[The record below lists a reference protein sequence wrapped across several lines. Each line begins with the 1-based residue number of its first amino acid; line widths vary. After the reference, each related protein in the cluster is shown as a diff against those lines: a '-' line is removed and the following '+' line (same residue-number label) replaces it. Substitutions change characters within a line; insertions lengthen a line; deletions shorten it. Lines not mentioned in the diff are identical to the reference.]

1 MHSPHSP
8 RTLPIIAAI
17 LLTAASAQAQ
27 VKIEKVSCLGLPN
40 CYELS
45 NGTVEVV
52 VTTDIGPRIM
62 RYAFIGGENI
72 LGEVKA
78 SLAEKDKQTWQAWG
92 GHRVWIAP
100 EGQPKSYGPDN
111 SPIKY
116 SQIGPNAVR
125 LEQPVEPGTGIQKSM
140 TVTLDATG
148 SGVTVV
154 NTLMNRNPKPYELA
168 VWALTIMNPVGGMAI
183 IPQEPY
189 ASHDQALLPARP
201 LVMWSYTNLADP
213 RWAIGQ
219 KYIRLSVDP
228 TNKESQKIG
237 VGNKVGWA
245 AFARNGLLFIKRM
258 TYQEGATYPDYGSS
272 VEVYT
277 AADFLEVESLGPM
290 RTLKPGESA
299 EHTERWSLHRDVKIG
314 KTEKEVDA
322 AIGKLTAAR

>member
-1 MHSPHSP
+1 MQP
-8 RTLPIIAAI
+8 RRSLPLTLAV
-17 LLTAASAQAQ
+17 LLMAVSAHAQ
-27 VKIEKVSCLGLPN
+27 VKVEKVTCLTLAN
-40 CYELS
+40 CYKLS

-52 VTTDIGPRIM
+52 VTTDIGPRVL
-62 RYAFIGGENI
+62 RYAFVGGENI
-72 LGEVKA
+72 LGEVKG

-111 SPIKY
+111 SPITY
-116 SQIGPNAVR
+116 SQMGPNAVR

-154 NTLMNRNPKPYELA
+154 NTLTNRNQKPYELS
-168 VWALTIMNPVGGMAI
+168 VWALTIMNPIGGTAI

-189 ASHDQALLPARP
+189 ASHDNALLPARP

-213 RWAIGQ
+213 RWAIGP

-228 TNKESQKIG
+228 ANKESQKIG

-258 TYQEGATYPDYGSS
+258 PPYGDSETYPDYGSS
-272 VEVYT
+272 VEIYT

-299 EHTERWSLHRDVKIG
+299 EHTERWSLHRDVHIG
-314 KTEKEVDA
+314 KSEKEVDA
-322 AIGKLTAAR
+322 AISKLTAAR